1 VIQKNTFSEEKLLKK
16 IITDTPFTP
25 KQLALACVAALTA
38 AAGMSAHAGS
48 FQLQESDA
56 AGVATAHANRA
67 EAGSIA
73 AMTGNAAALAF
84 VPKAETG
91 KYFSFS
97 MSPIVF
103 RAKFANEGS
112 TSAVGTPMTGGNG
125 SGGTSTA
132 VPAAFAAID
141 LTDRLRLGVGVTVP
155 YALTTDWE
163 NGWVGRYFA
172 LRSRL
177 QTIDINP
184 TLAFRINDNVA
195 LGLGVSAQRADV
207 ELSRAIDF
215 GSICFAALG
224 AQLGAAQGQAA
235 CTQGLVIPQTRDGKV
250 TIKGD
255 DWSYGVNAGAMFK
268 FDNTR
273 VGLAYRSAI
282 THNISGDARYEKPTL
297 PGALNAIT
305 LTPAT
310 TDGAAKADLRLP
322 AVASI
327 SFHHQFDPKWAVM
340 GDVSHSTWS
349 RFKEIRVRFAN
360 GAADSVSVQNY
371 KNTTRVAV
379 GASYQATSSAMLR
392 AGIAFDPS
400 PVQDDRR
407 APLVPDND
415 RIWVSLGASF
425 KPEKDMNV
433 NIGFAR
439 LIVDSPGSSLRESSA
454 GTLRG
459 TYNEVSATIFS
470 VQLNKT
476 F

>member
-1 VIQKNTFSEEKLLKK
+1 LKK
-16 IITDTPFTP
+16 TLVMLPFAPTRI
-25 KQLALACVAALTA
+25 AIACVAAIVATT
-38 AAGMSAHAGS
+38 GISAHAGS
-48 FQLQESDA
+48 FQLQENDA

-67 EAGSIA
+67 EAASIA

-84 VPKAETG
+84 APKAASG

-103 RAKFANEGS
+103 RAKFSNEGS

-132 VPAAFAAID
+132 VPAAYGAID

-155 YALTTDWE
+155 YALTTDWDE
-163 NGWVGRYFA
+163 GWVGRYFA

-184 TLAFRINDNVA
+184 NLAFKVNDNIS
-195 LGLGVSAQRADV
+195 LGIGVSAQRADV

-224 AQLGAAQGQAA
+224 AQLGAAQGQAT
-235 CTQGLVIPQTRDGKV
+235 CTQGLVTPQTRDGKA

-255 DWSYGVNAGAMFK
+255 DWSYGFNVGAMFK

-297 PGALNAIT
+297 PGALNAVT

-310 TDGAAKADLRLP
+310 TDGAATADLRLP
-322 AVASI
+322 AVTSI

-349 RFKEIRVRFAN
+349 RFKEIRIRFAN
-360 GAADSVSVQNY
+360 GAADSVNEQNY
-371 KNTTRVAV
+371 KNTTRVAI
-379 GASYQATSSAMLR
+379 GTSYQATSSAMLR

-400 PVQDDRR
+400 PVQADRR

-425 KPEKDMNV
+425 KPDKDMAV
-433 NIGFAR
+433 DVGFAR
-439 LIVDSPGSSLRESSA
+439 LIVDQPQSSLRDSSA

-459 TYNEVSATIFS
+459 TYNEVGATIFS

>member
-1 VIQKNTFSEEKLLKK
+1 MKK
-16 IITDTPFTP
+16 IIINTSLAP
-25 KQLALACVAALTA
+25 KRIALACVAALAGA
-38 AAGMSAHAGS
+38 ACMNVQAGS
-48 FQLQESDA
+48 FQLQENDA

-73 AMTGNAAALAF
+73 SMTGNAAALAF
-84 VPKAETG
+84 APKAASG

-103 RAKFANEGS
+103 RAKFTNEGS

-132 VPAAFAAID
+132 VPAAYGAID
-141 LTDRLRLGVGVTVP
+141 LGDRVRLGVGVTVP

-177 QTIDINP
+177 QTIDVNP
-184 TLAFRINDNVA
+184 TLSFKVNDNIA
-195 LGLGVSAQRADV
+195 LGIGVSAQRADV

-215 GSICFAALG
+215 GSSCFAALG
-224 AQLGAAQGQAA
+224 AQLGAAQGQATCSQA
-235 CTQGLVIPQTRDGKV
+235 LVTPQTRDGKV
-250 TIKGD
+250 TVKGD
-255 DWSYGVNAGAMFK
+255 DWSYGFNVGAMFK
-268 FDNTR
+268 FDKTK
-273 VGLAYRSAI
+273 VGLSYRSAI

-305 LTPAT
+305 QTLAT
-310 TDGAAKADLRLP
+310 TDGAATADLKLP

-340 GDVSHSTWS
+340 GDVSHSTWN
-349 RFKEIRVRFAN
+349 RFKEIRIRFAN
-360 GAADSVSVQNY
+360 GAPDSVNEQNY

-379 GASYQATSSAMLR
+379 GASYQATASAMLR
-392 AGIAFDPS
+392 AGLAFDPT
-400 PVQDDRR
+400 PVRDDRR

-425 KPEKDMNV
+425 KPEKDMDVNV
-433 NIGFAR
+433 GFAR
-439 LIVDSPGSSLRESSA
+439 LIVDQPESQLREASA
-454 GTLRG
+454 GVLRG
-459 TYNEVSATIFS
+459 RYNEVGATIFS